1 MNRTPTFVRDR
12 LQEILMKRYAVEKVV
27 GINKLVRS
35 VRYAVFSFALFQF
48 TWILIASHT
57 LTLFHRIV
65 LEIAVISALALF
77 WRKTWNVVGK
87 FIPKFVWIGLL
98 GWFFIAANIIPGFM
112 INDNW
117 KPPGSRQ
124 STKNEE
130 NKKTGENANNKKNI
144 HSYSIPG
151 TRFASIY
158 EGAIDS
164 TDEVTFN
171 WAFHNYIEIFIV
183 PASCPALLPN
193 MSRMALEPDTSRKIA
208 ASELFK
214 FFRYSLILLAFILFI
229 DIFLSV
235 SIYKQRYIQSKWLY
249 RVFSGHSAQKEKD
262 VKWKLLLF
270 SFILIILSVLSLN
283 YFLLFWVLSIL
294 TTVFIFR
301 WEIQQRGQ
309 NHKPLSR
316 AVLFVFLTQI
326 FSALSGMI
334 LFLTM
339 IPVYTFIH
347 NEYMVFNI
355 YDSIVLGWAIIL
367 GSSVTVL
374 LGIITQVIWSG
385 RRMTEELKD

>member
-1 MNRTPTFVRDR
+1 MNRTPTFVQDR
-12 LQEILMKRYAVEKVV
+12 LKEILMKRYAVEKVV
-27 GINKLVRS
+27 GIKKLGSGVL
-35 VRYAVFSFALFQF
+35 YAGISFALFQF

-77 WRKTWNVVGK
+77 WRNTWNVVGK
-87 FIPKFVWIGLL
+87 LIPKFVWIGLL
-98 GWFFIAANIIPGFM
+98 GWFFIAANIIPGLM

-117 KPPGSRQ
+117 KPPASGQ
-124 STKNEE
+124 PTKHEE
-130 NKKTGENANNKKNI
+130 TKKNNI
-144 HSYSIPG
+144 HSYSMPV
-151 TRFASIY
+151 TRFASIN
-158 EGAIDS
+158 ERTIIP
-164 TDEVTFN
+164 TDEESFYR
-171 WAFHNYIEIFIV
+171 AFQNYIEIFIV
-183 PASCPALLPN
+183 PAMCPVPLPN
-193 MSRMALEPDTSRKIA
+193 MSRMALKPDTSRKIA
-208 ASELFK
+208 ASDLFK
-214 FFRYSLILLAFILFI
+214 FFRYSLILLAFILFS
-229 DIFLSV
+229 DIFFSV
-235 SIYKQRYIQSKWLY
+235 SIYKQRYTKAKWLY
-249 RVFSGHSAQKEKD
+249 RIFSEHATKKEKN
-262 VKWKLLLF
+262 VYWKLLLF
-270 SFILIILSVLSLN
+270 SFLLIILSVLSLN

-339 IPVYTFIH
+339 VPFYTFIH
-347 NEYMVFNI
+347 KDYMVFNI

-374 LGIITQVIWSG
+374 LGIVTQVIWSG